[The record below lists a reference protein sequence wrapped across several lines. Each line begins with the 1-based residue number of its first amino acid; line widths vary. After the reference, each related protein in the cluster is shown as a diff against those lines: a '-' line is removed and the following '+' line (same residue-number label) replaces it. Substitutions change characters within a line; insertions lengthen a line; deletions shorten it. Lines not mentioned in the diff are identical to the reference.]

1 MLLIAAALLT
11 ASIYSLGVVEAP
23 AVPVSAVVTSTRVTS
38 SRQDVTEGSRVRVD
52 VPSRPGTDGSGTIAA
67 VDLLAGASGQRWLDG
82 LATSTPVT
90 LRAADDD
97 SRIAATAMDEPPST
111 NLVANWW
118 AALSPE
124 ARTSL
129 ADDAPVVIGNLDG
142 VPYHVRD
149 LANRAVLAT
158 GLADPTAPTALAA
171 MLGQVRQSLEQAP
184 DDPRKYLVTLDTRGT
199 GRCAISVGDLD
210 TAGDVS
216 VVVPGIFFSVNGQMV
231 DFTATAG
238 DVYREQATLAPVA
251 APADGPGVA
260 VLAWMGYRTPG
271 IADFMSLDLAHV
283 GADRLV
289 RTLDGVRSV
298 RNEHEPRLGVVA
310 HSYGSTTAM
319 IALSSGR
326 TRVDSLTMLGSP
338 GSAVASA
345 DELGVPR
352 GEVYVGGAH
361 WDPVAGTGFFGT
373 DPGRAAFGAAKLDL
387 AGGSDPADAGDVFRQ
402 PFGHND
408 YLKPGTA
415 SLHDVALIA
424 LGRGDLVRSGH
435 GSGDDPDDGVVQA
448 SPDMYLVRPQD
459 LQPRD

>member
-1 MLLIAAALLT
+1 MPVPAVVAPAT
-11 ASIYSLGVVEAP
+11 VWSSGPRASDLPSGPSVEAL
-23 AVPVSAVVTSTRVTS
+23 
-38 SRQDVTEGSRVRVD
+38 
-52 VPSRPGTDGSGTIAA
+52 AA
-67 VDLLAGASGQRWLDG
+67 ASGQRWLDA
-82 LATSTPVT
+82 LETATPLT

-97 SRIAATAMDEPPST
+97 SRVTRTAMDDPPST

-118 AALSPE
+118 RSLSPGS
-124 ARTSL
+124 RTVL
-129 ADDAPVVIGNLDG
+129 TDEAPVVIGNLDG
-142 VPYHVRD
+142 VPYDVRD
-149 LANRAVLAT
+149 VANRAALAA
-158 GLADPTAPTALAA
+158 GLADPGTPTAVAS
-171 MLGQVRQSLEQAP
+171 MLGQVRESLEPTP

-199 GRCAISVGDLD
+199 GRCAISLGDLD

-238 DVYREQATLAPVA
+238 DVFREQATLAPVA
-251 APADGPGVA
+251 APANGPGIA
-260 VLAWMGYRTPG
+260 VVAWMGYRTPG

-283 GADRLV
+283 GADRLI
-289 RTLDGVRSV
+289 RTLDGIRAV
-298 RNEHEPRLGVVA
+298 RNDHEPRLGVVA

-338 GSAVASA
+338 GSAVTSV
-345 DELGVPR
+345 DQLGVPR
-352 GEVYVGGAH
+352 GQVYVGGAH

-373 DPGRAAFGAAKLDL
+373 DPGCATFGAARLDL
-387 AGGSDPADAGDVFRQ
+387 VGGSDPADAGDVFRR
-402 PFGHND
+402 PFGHNE

-424 LGRGDLVRSGH
+424 VGRGDLVSGGH
-435 GSGDDPDDGVVQA
+435 RPGDTPGDGMVQA
-448 SPDMYLVRPQD
+448 TPDMYLVRPQD

>member
-11 ASIYSLGVVEAP
+11 ASIHSLGVVEAP
-23 AVPVSAVVTSTRVTS
+23 TVPVSAAVSPSAAGTSGPGRPERGTQPS
-38 SRQDVTEGSRVRVD
+38 VD
-52 VPSRPGTDGSGTIAA
+52 A
-67 VDLLAGASGQRWLDG
+67 LAGASGQRWLDA
-82 LATSTPVT
+82 LEAAAPVT

-97 SRIAATAMDEPPST
+97 SRVTATAMDDPPST

-118 AALSPE
+118 RALSP
-124 ARTSL
+124 ASRTSL
-129 ADDAPVVIGNLDG
+129 TDDAPVVIGNLDG
-142 VPYHVRD
+142 VPYDVRD
-149 LANRAVLAT
+149 VANRAALAAGLTDT
-158 GLADPTAPTALAA
+158 GTSTALAS
-171 MLGQVRQSLEQAP
+171 MLGQVRESLEQAP
-184 DDPRKYLVTLDTRGT
+184 DDPRKYLVTLDTRGS

-216 VVVPGIFFSVNGQMV
+216 VVVPGIFFSVNGQMA

-238 DVYREQATLAPVA
+238 DVFREQATLAPVA
-251 APADGPGVA
+251 APADGPGIA

-271 IADFMSLDLAHV
+271 ISDFMSLDLAHL

-289 RTLDGVRSV
+289 RTLDGIRAV
-298 RNEHEPRLGVVA
+298 RNDHQPRLGVVA

-338 GSAVASA
+338 GSAVTSV

-373 DPGRAAFGAAKLDL
+373 DPGRAAFGAAALDL
-387 AGGSDPADAGDVFRQ
+387 VGGSDPADAGDVFRQ
-402 PFGHND
+402 PWGHND

-424 LGRGDLVRSGH
+424 VGRGDLVRSGH
-435 GSGDDPDDGVVQA
+435 RPGDTPADGVVQA

>member
-11 ASIYSLGVVEAP
+11 ASIHSLGVVEAP
-23 AVPVSAVVTSTRVTS
+23 AVPASVVVASAAVGTSGPRASDHV
-38 SRQDVTEGSRVRVD
+38 
-52 VPSRPGTDGSGTIAA
+52 SRPA
-67 VDLLAGASGQRWLDG
+67 VEALAVASGQRWLDA
-82 LATSTPVT
+82 LETAAPLT
-90 LRAADDD
+90 LQAADDD
-97 SRIAATAMDEPPST
+97 SRVTATAMDDPPST

-118 AALSPE
+118 RGLSP
-124 ARTSL
+124 ASQTVL
-129 ADDAPVVIGNLDG
+129 TDDAPVVIGNLDG
-142 VPYHVRD
+142 VPYDVRD
-149 LANRAVLAT
+149 VANRASLAA
-158 GLADPTAPTALAA
+158 GLADPGTSTSLAS
-171 MLGQVRQSLEQAP
+171 MLGQVRQSLEQTP
-184 DDPRKYLVTLDTRGT
+184 DDPRKYLVTLDTRGS

-238 DVYREQATLAPVA
+238 DVFREQATLAPVA
-251 APADGPGVA
+251 APANGPGIA
-260 VLAWMGYRTPG
+260 VVAWMGYRTPG
-271 IADFMSLDLAHV
+271 ISNFMSLELAHL

-289 RTLDGVRSV
+289 RTLDGIRAV
-298 RNEHEPRLGVVA
+298 RNDHEPRLGVVA

-338 GSAVASA
+338 GSAVTSV
-345 DELGVPR
+345 DELGVPH
-352 GEVYVGGAH
+352 GQVYVGGAH

-373 DPGRAAFGAAKLDL
+373 DPGRTSFGAAALDL

-424 LGRGDLVRSGH
+424 VGRGDLVSGRH
-435 GSGDDPDDGVVQA
+435 TPGDTPGGGVVQA
-448 SPDMYLVRPQD
+448 TPDMYLVRPQD

>member
-1 MLLIAAALLT
+1 LLLIASALLI
-11 ASIYSLGVVEAP
+11 ASIHSLGVVEAP
-23 AVPVSAVVTSTRVTS
+23 AVPASVIVASAAVGPSGTGAPDLDAASAV
-38 SRQDVTEGSRVRVD
+38 DAL
-52 VPSRPGTDGSGTIAA
+52 AA
-67 VDLLAGASGQRWLDG
+67 SSGQRWLSA
-82 LATSTPVT
+82 LAAAAPLT
-90 LRAADDD
+90 LQTADDD
-97 SRIAATAMDEPPST
+97 SRVTTTAMDDPPST

-118 AALSPE
+118 RALSP
-124 ARTSL
+124 ATRTTL
-129 ADDAPVVIGNLDG
+129 TDDAPVLIGNLDG
-142 VPYHVRD
+142 VPYDVRD
-149 LANRAVLAT
+149 VANRTTLAA
-158 GLADPTAPTALAA
+158 GLADPGTPTALAS
-171 MLGQVRQSLEQAP
+171 MLGQVQESLEQTP

-238 DVYREQATLAPVA
+238 DVFREQATLAPVA
-251 APADGPGVA
+251 APANGPGIA
-260 VLAWMGYRTPG
+260 VVAWMGYRTPG

-283 GADRLV
+283 GADRLI
-289 RTLDGVRSV
+289 RTLDGIRAV
-298 RNEHEPRLGVVA
+298 RNDHEPRLGVVA

-345 DELGVPR
+345 DELAVPR
-352 GEVYVGGAH
+352 GQVYVGGAH
-361 WDPVAGTGFFGT
+361 WDPVAGTGFFGV
-373 DPGRAAFGAAKLDL
+373 DPGCAAFGAATLDL
-387 AGGSDPADAGDVFRQ
+387 VGGGHPTVTGDAFRQ

-424 LGRGDLVRSGH
+424 VGRGDLVSGGH
-435 GSGDDPDDGVVQA
+435 SPGGTPADGVVQA
-448 SPDMYLVRPQD
+448 TPDMYLVRPQD
-459 LQPRD
+459 LQPRE